1 MDCVEAKERAQYV
14 SIRSRELLKH
24 GLTSHS
30 KKKIKEEVVMMG
42 RQPTGVSKLVFRR
55 TLWRFLKKL
64 KRGLT
69 YVP

>member
-42 RQPTGVSKLVFRR
+42 R
-55 TLWRFLKKL
+55 
-64 KRGLT
+64 
-69 YVP
+69 